1 MSAPKRLAKRDG
13 TGRNERPAVHVILD
27 RNPPQLGPLLR
38 RQGGQHLE
46 ANEQR
51 KNAALLANG
60 QSLGTVGGAG
70 AGQQEEPGTKDSP
83 SWEQPL
89 PDLRPGS
96 CLQGAWAGA
105 PSELRHPSTKSPGA
119 ECGRGSTCHPSRAPP
134 SAQGLGASNPSSS
147 LLTWEPREPELKGQ
161 SPPFPSFSVCERK
174 NHRNS
179 GIQDST
185 ASSLDAD
192 MPCNIRPREQP
203 RTKAPLSASAG
214 SDPSP
219 ALTVFPLPGSH

>member
-13 TGRNERPAVHVILD
+13 TGRNERPAGHVILD

-96 CLQGAWAGA
+96 CLQGAWAGD
-105 PSELRHPSTKSPGA
+105 P
-119 ECGRGSTCHPSRAPP
+119 
-134 SAQGLGASNPSSS
+134 QG
-147 LLTWEPREPELKGQ
+147 
-161 SPPFPSFSVCERK
+161 
-174 NHRNS
+174 S
-179 GIQDST
+179 GIQVPRALGLSVAEGAPAT
-185 ASSLDAD
+185 H
-192 MPCNIRPREQP
+192 PEPRPPHRVWE
-203 RTKAPLSASAG
+203 
-214 SDPSP
+214 
-219 ALTVFPLPGSH
+219 LPILRPFY